1 MDANIAKEIFNSK
14 IPVRIYHGNTSTYIQ
29 VFRASYLLIELKTI
43 IPENSKFP
51 YFIDKLTN
59 LPLKWNLPISVLHDI
74 HSSQN
79 NSETSTPTQHVN
91 SSSVWELILCNP
103 ENKSL
108 FPEDLL
114 EFNTWQEATKYQ
126 TFMMAKAA
134 DHIRNRGDT
143 ISKLTPQQKESRW
156 SAFENRNF
164 ENFWSGNE
172 NLLSSSRNQWPMV
185 IHTNKDGKSYSK
197 MTLSTQFEAESR
209 QSDDVFYEKNST
221 GNEENYYFLNGVRV
235 SASQVIDD
243 IELVSRSCVMPD
255 NCLHLVVKS

>member
-1 MDANIAKEIFNSK
+1 MDANMDANIAKEIFNSK

-43 IPENSKFP
+43 IPESSKFP

-79 NSETSTPTQHVN
+79 NS
-91 SSSVWELILCNP
+91 SSVWELILCNP
-103 ENKSL
+103 EKKSL

-134 DHIRNRGDT
+134 DHIRNRGEY

-185 IHTNKDGKSYSK
+185 IHTNKDGKSCSR
-197 MTLSTQFEAESR
+197 MTLSTQFEAEFR
-209 QSDDVFYEKNST
+209 QSDEVFYEKKST

-255 NCLHLVVKS
+255 NCLHNAKILVVKS

>member
-14 IPVRIYHGNTSTYIQ
+14 IPVRVYYGNTSTYIQ
-29 VFRASYLLIELKTI
+29 VYRASYLLIELKAL
-43 IPENSKFP
+43 IPENSKLP

-79 NSETSTPTQHVN
+79 NSETN
-91 SSSVWELILCNP
+91 SSVWELIICNA
-103 ENKSL
+103 ENKTL

-114 EFNTWQEATKYQ
+114 EFNTWQEATKCQ

-156 SAFENRNF
+156 TAFETRNF
-164 ENFWSGNE
+164 DNFWSGNE

-185 IHTNKDGKSYSK
+185 IHTKKDGKSHSK
-197 MTLSTQFEAESR
+197 MTQSTQFELEFK
-209 QSDDVFYEKNST
+209 QSDDVFYEKT
-221 GNEENYYFLNGVRV
+221 GNETNYFLNGVRV
-235 SASQVIDD
+235 SAGQVIGD
-243 IELVSRSCVMPD
+243 IELVSRACVMPD
-255 NCLHLVVKS
+255 NCLHLVIES